1 MHVSYRSDVPPVK
14 ENSLQKSRERFD
26 RGQHSKSQETQKV
39 QTFCTRCNSSSHSTD
54 KCRNKDKTCHQCGLV
69 GHIRS
74 ACTQR
79 QRVQNVRYV
88 SATNEQDEDCVD
100 ILEETMLTR
109 QANINRISCMPQAR
123 NDNGSENA
131 HFNVKEPTNIELKV
145 NFGVGSVSCILDTG
159 SDITVLKPSMIPAQF
174 LDENI
179 EKSTIKLHSAFGKV
193 VTATLLNIPARL
205 IEDRH
210 VSKQDA
216 LLTCAVTNGLNRDKA
231 LLSLADYRALRSATK
246 DFFPPDEVITGTK
259 MPYKD
264 PISLQNQDA
273 RVLETKLL
281 NEVDKKAATSRVR
294 HVPTRE
300 KAAKLGLDEIRNEEW
315 LEYRRLQDN
324 DASLKQRWDLLKAG
338 KGNFLQR
345 PGNLLMYH
353 RENVGGF
360 DIDQVVRLSEL
371 PGQQHEEVKQRR
383 KRKKASILIVDIKAN
398 PSYMETVEFMDVV
411 KGKKVKKK
419 KHDKNIKAETGVDN
433 ADEKPIESEHCPGMA
448 ERIPE
453 DVVDIMENLT
463 RKQKKKLKQAKVTD
477 GNEGGQESKTE
488 SVRSVACYTLV
499 EDRDKLSGEA
509 MESAHKRKHSK
520 KSRKRKH
527 LVVEDESEY
536 SNQIKASDKINSK
549 KHKQNL
555 LDENCCKDSANKY
568 ISSHK
573 SENGTKSES
582 DSLSIDPK
590 LTDKSSEKL
599 KKQKTSNKSSEMTC
613 NNGGVISA
621 SEIKEGDGQLK
632 KKKRKRKE
640 LSDADGSLQRNV
652 LSIELKGSRND
663 VLNIVSK
670 TVDSVSLSLSDDKKK
685 EKKCQIVSVEVDEV
699 DAGQSDVCV
708 VSSVLKHK
716 KSKRKSRPNAIKG

>member
-1 MHVSYRSDVPPVK
+1 MKVS
-14 ENSLQKSRERFD
+14 
-26 RGQHSKSQETQKV
+26 
-39 QTFCTRCNSSSHSTD
+39 
-54 KCRNKDKTCHQCGLV
+54 
-69 GHIRS
+69 
-74 ACTQR
+74 
-79 QRVQNVRYV
+79 
-88 SATNEQDEDCVD
+88 
-100 ILEETMLTR
+100 
-109 QANINRISCMPQAR
+109 
-123 NDNGSENA
+123 
-131 HFNVKEPTNIELKV
+131 
-145 NFGVGSVSCILDTG
+145 
-159 SDITVLKPSMIPAQF
+159 
-174 LDENI
+174 
-179 EKSTIKLHSAFGKV
+179 
-193 VTATLLNIPARL
+193 
-205 IEDRH
+205 
-210 VSKQDA
+210 
-216 LLTCAVTNGLNRDKA
+216 
-231 LLSLADYRALRSATK
+231 
-246 DFFPPDEVITGTK
+246 
-259 MPYKD
+259 
-264 PISLQNQDA
+264 
-273 RVLETKLL
+273 
-281 NEVDKKAATSRVR
+281 
-294 HVPTRE
+294 
-300 KAAKLGLDEIRNEEW
+300 
-315 LEYRRLQDN
+315 
-324 DASLKQRWDLLKAG
+324 
-338 KGNFLQR
+338 
-345 PGNLLMYH
+345 
-353 RENVGGF
+353 
-360 DIDQVVRLSEL
+360 
-371 PGQQHEEVKQRR
+371 
-383 KRKKASILIVDIKAN
+383 
-398 PSYMETVEFMDVV
+398 
-411 KGKKVKKK
+411 
-419 KHDKNIKAETGVDN
+419 
-433 ADEKPIESEHCPGMA
+433 
-448 ERIPE
+448 
-453 DVVDIMENLT
+453 
-463 RKQKKKLKQAKVTD
+463 
-477 GNEGGQESKTE
+477 QESKTE

-663 VLNIVSK
+663 VLNNGSK

-708 VSSVLKHK
+708 VSSVLKQ
-716 KSKRKSRPNAIKG
+716 KRKSRPNAIKG